1 MNTILVQLIIIKYF
15 YFMFFFVCFFFVS
28 GIFLA
33 ILGRGPRAFLI
44 GKYRDVNLEFGK
56 FSKYSQLIIFS
67 NVTYLIKVFHLE
79 SLIITYNQS

>member
-1 MNTILVQLIIIKYF
+1 MTQNQSVK
-15 YFMFFFVCFFFVS
+15 S
-28 GIFLA
+28 AGIFLA

-44 GKYRDVNLEFGK
+44 GKFSDVNPEFGK

-79 SLIITYNQS
+79 SLII